1 MKNEKTRNH
10 STWTESRYWAG
21 VRSAL
26 RRLFR
31 FNWVPAKLALEAAR
45 RPYVGPNRQQK
56 WEFLCAACG
65 GWFIRKEVE
74 LDHLTPCGR
83 LRSADDIAAFLER
96 LHPEDPKAYQ
106 VICKACHKVK
116 TAAERKG
123 RKL

>member
-1 MKNEKTRNH
+1 MKGELTRNAQ
-10 STWTESRYWAG
+10 TWTEAKYWGG

-31 FNWVPAKLALEAAR
+31 FNWVPARQALEAAR

-56 WEFLCAACG
+56 WEFRCSSCEA
-65 GWFIRKEVE
+65 WKIRKDVE
-74 LDHLTPCGR
+74 LDHVVPCGS
-83 LRSADDIAAFLER
+83 LRCLADVGLFLSR
-96 LHPEDPKAYQ
+96 LHPESPDAYQ